1 MRDRLIAF
9 IATPAPAGATAGNR
23 ITALRWA
30 KRLREL
36 GWRVQIAIEWAGERC
51 DLLVAL
57 HAHKSHAS
65 LARHARARPE
75 VPRVLALTGTDLYEE
90 LLGDPAARESLEL
103 ATRFVVLQPLAL
115 RRLPEHVR
123 DRTRVIRQAAATPPL
138 APAQPEFTFCVLAH
152 LRDVKDPLL
161 AARAASLLPER
172 TRVRVVHLGGAPD
185 DAWARRARDA
195 ERATRGRWTWLGEQR
210 RVDALRVLG
219 GSQLLVLTSRSEGG
233 ANVVTEAIAAGVPVL
248 STRIDGSLGILGE
261 TYPGYF
267 EVGDAPGLASLLG
280 RCEDE
285 PSFLGELRERVA
297 ALRSQVDPA
306 CERASW
312 RDLLRELADVAGSET
327 ALAQAPR

>member
-9 IATPAPAGATAGNR
+9 IATPAPAGATSGNR

-36 GWRVQIAIEWAGERC
+36 GWHVQIATEWEGERC
-51 DLLVAL
+51 DLLVVL
-57 HAHKSHAS
+57 HAHKGHAS

-90 LLGDPAARESLEL
+90 PLHDPVLCESLEL
-103 ATRFVVLQPLAL
+103 ATRVVVLQPLAL

-123 DRTRVIRQAAATPPL
+123 GRAHVLRQSAAAPPA
-138 APAQPEFTFCVLAH
+138 APAQPDFTVCALAH

-161 AARAASLLPER
+161 AARATSLLPER
-172 TRVRVVHLGGAPD
+172 ARLRVVHLGGAPD
-185 DAWARRARDA
+185 DDWARRARDA
-195 ERATRGRWTWLGEQR
+195 ERETRGRWTWLGAR
-210 RVDALRVLG
+210 SRVDALRVLG
-219 GSQLLVLTSRSEGG
+219 GSRLLVLTSRSEGG

-267 EVGDAPGLASLLG
+267 EVGDAAGLATLLG

-285 PSFLGELRERVA
+285 PRFLGELRDRVA
-297 ALRSQVDPA
+297 ALRPLVDPA
-306 CERASW
+306 HERASW
-312 RDLLRELADVAGSET
+312 RDLLRELA
-327 ALAQAPR
+327 P